1 MPHAA
6 PPRAARR
13 VRWLAAAALAAVA
26 VAAGPAAG
34 QETAPPT
41 CVAPKVARGDA
52 CVTRAQVARS
62 VTAIVRRTMR
72 AQKQKA
78 VIYSVRVGGRNVV
91 TAAQGESMT
100 GVRATPAM
108 HWRIGSI
115 AFELLGTLAL
125 QLQQDG
131 VINLDVPIARWRPKL
146 PEANRITLR
155 MLLNG
160 TSGYQDYVSDPLFL
174 KTIAAAP
181 FRQFTDSQLLGYAFR
196 RPVQCPPGTC
206 WNYSHANFVIAEEIL
221 AQATRTPFATLL
233 ERRILRP
240 AGLRHTRSSTT
251 PEIPS
256 PALHA
261 FTTQDGVYQE
271 STFWNPSWTTG
282 RGAVLTSTIGDAVR
296 AAGVVGSG
304 RLLSP
309 ASFAQLV
316 APTTQTFTPWSTR
329 NWYGLGIFSI
339 NSWLIQNPSFSGYAG
354 AVGYLPSRRI
364 SIAVTTTQLAGANVD
379 ANVAN
384 TILEKVATYLAPES
398 PPVP

>member
-1 MPHAA
+1 M
-6 PPRAARR
+6 
-13 VRWLAAAALAAVA
+13 
-26 VAAGPAAG
+26 
-34 QETAPPT
+34 
-41 CVAPKVARGDA
+41 
-52 CVTRAQVARS
+52 
-62 VTAIVRRTMR
+62 
-72 AQKQKA
+72 
-78 VIYSVRVGGRNVV
+78 
-91 TAAQGESMT
+91 
-100 GVRATPAM
+100 
-108 HWRIGSI
+108 
-115 AFELLGTLAL
+115 
-125 QLQQDG
+125 
-131 VINLDVPIARWRPKL
+131 
-146 PEANRITLR
+146 
-155 MLLNG
+155 
-160 TSGYQDYVSDPLFL
+160 
-174 KTIAAAP
+174 
-181 FRQFTDSQLLGYAFR
+181 
-196 RPVQCPPGTC
+196 
-206 WNYSHANFVIAEEIL
+206 IAEEIL